1 MARFSYN
8 LIKSNLN
15 IKHLDTRADVFI
27 RTIDQKIHDA
37 CIISCLQAVKKLFN
51 RANSTVKRCYM

>member
-8 LIKSNLN
+8 LIKRNLN

-37 CIISCLQAVKKLFN
+37 CINSCLQAVKEII
-51 RANSTVKRCYM
+51 